1 MNKICK
7 ILSAVFSPLLV
18 PTYAVIIAL
27 WTSMLS
33 FNPLAVRLRITL
45 ICFAIT
51 CLAPVV
57 AILALYKMKLI
68 SNPVLNERKERTW
81 PYLATIVCYAACAW
95 MLESVKA
102 PAWLWLFMI
111 GGAAAAAVS
120 LIVNR
125 WWKISAHL
133 AAMGGLMAVV
143 FRMAQLHVVAP
154 GIDFLAIVAAVVIV
168 TGAVATARVYL
179 GCHSLTQVI
188 AGAANG
194 FLCVYIITGF

>member
-1 MNKICK
+1 MNRISK

-33 FNPLAVRLRITL
+33 MTPLPVRLRITG

-51 CLAPVV
+51 CLAPLV
-57 AILALYKMKLI
+57 AILTLYKMKLI
-68 SNPVLNERKERTW
+68 SHPGLNERKERTL
-81 PYLATIVCYAACAW
+81 PYLVTIVCYAGCAW
-95 MLESVKA
+95 LLESVKA
-102 PAWLWLFMI
+102 PSWLWLFMV
-111 GGAAAAAVS
+111 GGGVAAVVS
-120 LIVNR
+120 MIVNR

-133 AAMGGLMAVV
+133 AAMGGLVAVV

-154 GIDFLAIVAAVVIV
+154 GVDFLAVAAAVVIAA
-168 TGAVATARVYL
+168 GAVATARVYL
-179 GCHSLTQVI
+179 GSHTLLQVI

-194 FLCVYIITGF
+194 FLCVYILTAF